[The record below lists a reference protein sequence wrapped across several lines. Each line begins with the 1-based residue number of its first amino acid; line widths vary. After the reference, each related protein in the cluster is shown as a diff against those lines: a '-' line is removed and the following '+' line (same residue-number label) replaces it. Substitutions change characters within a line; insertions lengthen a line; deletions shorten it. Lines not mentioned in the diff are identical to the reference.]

1 MLVDIKKVKIFVF
14 VPIENVVDVRNA
26 MCEAGAGVMGNYS
39 FCTTSTKV
47 IGTFIPNDNARPHI
61 GKKNKL
67 ENVVE
72 EKIEAVCDL
81 SKIRQVIS
89 RIREVHPYE
98 EPAIDIV
105 PLLDEENFN

>member
-1 MLVDIKKVKIFVF
+1 MLVDIKKVKIFIF

-26 MCEAGAGVMGNYS
+26 MCEAGAGVIGNYS

-47 IGTFIPNDNARPHI
+47 IGTFIHNENARPHI
-61 GKKNKL
+61 GTKNKL
-67 ENVVE
+67 EYVE
-72 EKIEAVCDL
+72 EEKLEAVCDL
-81 SKIRQVIS
+81 SKVRQVIS